1 MSTPFD
7 TDSDAYCT
15 SGTQLD
21 SDAITDFPRA
31 QGDCGPT
38 CDLIFSLLHIL
49 LLRAHSRVKV
59 NRLGPTGVI
68 RPPAPTQETR
78 TPPLLQPIIDF
89 LQYQVFCKRIRQE
102 IRRTVRAL
110 QAAGVSTKM
119 SFDSAGETGEE
130 LIALLQHNATLQVA
144 GDCLVRVD
152 NR

>member
-1 MSTPFD
+1 M
-7 TDSDAYCT
+7 
-15 SGTQLD
+15 
-21 SDAITDFPRA
+21 
-31 QGDCGPT
+31 
-38 CDLIFSLLHIL
+38 
-49 LLRAHSRVKV
+49 
-59 NRLGPTGVI
+59 I
-68 RPPAPTQETR
+68 RPPALTQETR